1 MVENIPTLE
10 LKVSEGFISE
20 DQDTSRLFGYCIES
34 TRGPVLTPTYVS
46 SNAEARRIFGVDFG
60 PHFAQNPTGLILTRI
75 QYPNMKKESLTYTN
89 DVTGEEKDI
98 LKIESIVYGKRAN
111 PIVVKI
117 SQSTLGYGYDL
128 AVSIPEAKI
137 NKTFKGVRDIFTI
150 VKRIKNNFSD
160 YITASI
166 SNVIECY
173 KLQDKI
179 YKDKN
184 NGEVI
189 SPVDG
194 TYLVY
199 DKLTSTFFKYVKS
212 GETNTFTEI
221 DDLVLSSNSVFTL
234 NGGSNGLLG
243 IVASESGSQTCYDDV
258 TFGYKYGNDFY
269 FDSSKKEAVYFAEG
283 VVAVYDNL
291 ENKYYKVTT
300 IESQEEETKGQRQT
314 TFEELSSVIELNI
327 DSGKV
332 TEASAID
339 DSNTIIDGSFDTFNL
354 ESVEGLNES
363 SIPIIQTKVNNT
375 CSTAYE
381 NGFVAMESIDVVG
394 CSVLSKSPLAHV
406 QLLRHVEMMN
416 DPEINKLRFGVT
428 AYLGYQNGVYNI
440 EEMIS
445 DAIDCN
451 NEYIIYIGQGVKYSS
466 PENNVVEILEPYKCV
481 QLYTGIRSHLSYS
494 DAIFGG
500 EQKKVLVNVVDMVP
514 LRQGSVIDLRELLIE
529 LNEAGVCTFKKEY
542 GEVTFVEG
550 VTTSDSALL
559 SHEDIMSIVCYVSKQ
574 LIAVCKPYQ
583 GQKLTEDLKTSLK
596 VSLSDTLKTI
606 QERDGT
612 LISIDEYNIPPYDVE
627 VSSAALVRM
636 NEQNQLV
643 RESKVIVKCK
653 IVPVGALRDI
663 DLGIIVI

>member
-89 DVTGEEKDI
+89 NVTGEAKDI

-184 NGEVI
+184 NGEQI
-189 SPVDG
+189 ILPVG

-199 DKLTSTFFKYVKS
+199 DKLTSTFFKCVSTKS
-212 GETNTFTEI
+212 GDEISNAFTEV
-221 DDLVLSSNSVFTL
+221 DEVVLNSNNSFVL
-234 NGGSNGLLG
+234 DGGSNGLLG
-243 IVASESGSQTCYDDV
+243 IISEESGSKVCYDDI
-258 TFGYKYGNDFY
+258 TFGYKDQNKFY
-269 FDSSKKEAVYFAEG
+269 FDSAKKEEVSFELG
-283 VVAVYDNL
+283 VSAAYDNL
-291 ENKYYKVTT
+291 TNKYYKVTT
-300 IESQEEETKGQRQT
+300 VDNEGQIQT
-314 TFEELSSVIELNI
+314 TMVELTSVTELNI

-332 TEASAID
+332 TEASAITD
-339 DSNTIIDGSFDTFNL
+339 DSVIIDGSFDTFVL
-354 ESVEGLNES
+354 DTEGLDDTTAAA
-363 SIPIIQTKVNNT
+363 IQTKVNNT

-514 LRQGSVIDLRELLIE
+514 LRQGSIIDLRELLIE